1 MTFSSLLDCLPLC
14 HTRWIKKNA
23 LQRTRMPLLRH
34 CARSFRIVLTVWL
47 SVRSDFQCCPPTFA
61 NMYKVMP
68 DVSIIIIQIVNGVNH
83 ANVRKA
89 PACFWSRHHTSHSTL
104 RSLKISNRKQQTHY
118 RRDQSSF
125 CLLHALLYV
134 SPAISIRHTCDL
146 PGRVAPDC

>member
-1 MTFSSLLDCLPLC
+1 
-14 HTRWIKKNA
+14 
-23 LQRTRMPLLRH
+23 MPLLRH

-134 SPAISIRHTCDL
+134 SPAISISAHVWPAWSCCTRLLT
-146 PGRVAPDC
+146 RVCSWCSPNPSRWSQCKPDMVP